1 MRNACGMQKPFS
13 APAKLAGEQARRRA
27 VIRLTPLIDMVFIL
41 LVFFMLASSFLDWR
55 SLTLDTSA
63 ATSQP
68 EPSEQEPFVVAIHGE
83 RLLLNG
89 EAMALETLIQ
99 RARVRQPVDS
109 RVSLQPIGDTGVQRV
124 ISVLDALSAA
134 RIAPLRLIED
144 PDWQPAPDKEKID
157 ALP

>member
-1 MRNACGMQKPFS
+1 MQKPFS

-55 SLTLDTSA
+55 YLALDTSA

-68 EPSEQEPFVVAIHGE
+68 ETAEQDPFVVAVQGE

-89 EAMALETLIQ
+89 EPLALEALIQ
-99 RARVRQPVDS
+99 RARARQPGDS
-109 RVSLQPIGDTGVQRV
+109 VVSLQPVGDTGVQQV

-134 RIAPLRLIED
+134 RIEPLRLIED
-144 PDWQPAPDKEKID
+144 PDWQPAPDKEKFD